1 MKKTISYVAL
11 ALIFAGSFITSC
23 ESNVQKVENAQENL
37 IDAKVDLKDAQIA
50 LSAEYPAFK
59 VDAENRIAANEK
71 RIELLNLVII
81 EPNDK
86 KFEDLRK
93 RKIEELNQKNLRL
106 RLQLNEYEN
115 ERSDWEVF
123 KREFNHDLDAVVDAL
138 EDFGTSNTK

>member
-23 ESNVQKVENAQENL
+23 ESNVKRVENAEENL
-37 IDAKVDLKDAQIA
+37 IDAREELNEAQIA

-59 VDAENRIAANEK
+59 VDAENKIAANEK

-81 EPNDK
+81 EPNDR

-93 RKIEELNQKNLRL
+93 RKIDELNQKNLSL
-106 RLQLNEYEN
+106 RVKLYEYEN
-115 ERSDWEVF
+115 ERTDWEEF
-123 KREFNHDLDAVVDAL
+123 KREFNHDLDGVVAAL
-138 EDFGTSNTK
+138 KDFGTSNSR